1 MLGLTGMGGGVASL
15 MWGGIASVGPFDLW
29 FCGSNEDGMGG
40 INKSQSTTS
49 RVSSPIQI
57 PGSWKYIA
65 PTGSKAKYGIKDDGT
80 LWSWGNNE
88 YGYLGLGDTN
98 YRSSPTQI
106 GTNTDWV
113 NVSAGAY
120 TVCAVRENG
129 TLWTW
134 GRNHSGQLG
143 HNNYT
148 NYSSPKQVPGTWPTS
163 IYKVA
168 AVDKGVIAITEAGA
182 LYMWGNNQ
190 SGQMMN
196 NKCGQK
202 AGEPDDYPTPQLIE
216 SSGWKEAIGGGSPR
230 FATKDD
236 DSLWTCGNVQGA
248 GGAPTGTGKR
258 SSPVQVPGTWKT
270 NIGKSNEWRNFV
282 DTNQTGDCTGGQTTD
297 TTAYAWGYQTNGQL
311 GNNSR
316 TTYST
321 SKAISANM
329 SGFDDV
335 TCGSSN
341 IFWVKDGALYG
352 AGADF
357 GAFAQP
363 GNYSSPSMHENR
375 SQPVQIGTDT
385 DWYKVTTSS
394 QAGWHAL
401 KEQA

>member
-80 LWSWGNNE
+80 LWSWGNND

-143 HNNYT
+143 HGNYT

-202 AGEPDDYPTPQLIE
+202 AG
-216 SSGWKEAIGGGSPR
+216 
-230 FATKDD
+230 
-236 DSLWTCGNVQGA
+236 
-248 GGAPTGTGKR
+248 
-258 SSPVQVPGTWKT
+258 
-270 NIGKSNEWRNFV
+270 
-282 DTNQTGDCTGGQTTD
+282 
-297 TTAYAWGYQTNGQL
+297 
-311 GNNSR
+311 
-316 TTYST
+316 
-321 SKAISANM
+321 
-329 SGFDDV
+329 
-335 TCGSSN
+335 
-341 IFWVKDGALYG
+341 
-352 AGADF
+352 
-357 GAFAQP
+357 
-363 GNYSSPSMHENR
+363 
-375 SQPVQIGTDT
+375 
-385 DWYKVTTSS
+385 
-394 QAGWHAL
+394 
-401 KEQA
+401 